1 MLKDGCNKFNSKSG
15 CVIFA
20 HNHIHLSLLC
30 TWYLFICNGVMT
42 SLIPRLFLLCCALS
56 TPQHQLPMVPM
67 LNVWSHVVTA
77 PVWSL
82 VHISHSDEHQIQYSD
97 LKCTQHSRLGESS
110 KQSCLA
116 FLFSKHVSLLSFS
129 KHLFEGLEALNLC
142 FLVYWVPN
150 NDIRIGCYFSEVQP
164 RTHNHVQL

>member
-1 MLKDGCNKFNSKSG
+1 MIFHSTSCY
-15 CVIFA
+15 VIFA

-67 LNVWSHVVTA
+67 LNVGA
-77 PVWSL
+77 MWSL
-82 VHISHSDEHQIQYSD
+82 PQCGPWSIFH
-97 LKCTQHSRLGESS
+97 TQMNIRFNILILSGLNWLLHTALQTGESS

-116 FLFSKHVSLLSFS
+116 FLFSKHVSVLSFS
-129 KHLFEGLEALNLC
+129 EHLFEGLEALNLC